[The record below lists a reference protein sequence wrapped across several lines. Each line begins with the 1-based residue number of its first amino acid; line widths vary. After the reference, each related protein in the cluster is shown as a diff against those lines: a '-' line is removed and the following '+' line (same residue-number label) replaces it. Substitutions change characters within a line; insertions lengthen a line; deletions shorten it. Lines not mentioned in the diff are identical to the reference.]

1 MASLEKLSKAYEKLK
16 KKSKQDR
23 EAFQSII
30 AEMKQER
37 LELKTAISDLHSEL
51 RNLAR
56 HVGSQEQD
64 GTPPTLGGQLLQS
77 SELPT
82 FPQLERCVKIP
93 TVKNKRGQT
102 TDAQFSWGLYKDLMK
117 QALGDDYQ
125 AKFFRTAKSNCRPI
139 AKLAGARLRDEC
151 LEKMGEVP
159 DLWREVPDELQL
171 GAMAD
176 FEKATVRFLPLSMC
190 NGSWGARLFL
200 RKFWKP
206 YKKSATGPAE
216 VSLPPAVDP
225 EVPAEEAAPRSPCA
239 EGHPAAEGTREPAA
253 AIAEGEREEGEL
265 SIQGAN
271 VSPVLSLPLPDVQ
284 QSDEEESLPP
294 PKPSRKRSK
303 HSGSRGEQG
312 GNGEDNAEQP
322 KKRQKTKKSNKR
334 RK

>member
-51 RNLAR
+51 RNLVR
-56 HVGSQEQD
+56 HVAAYF
-64 GTPPTLGGQLLQS
+64 PP
-77 SELPT
+77 
-82 FPQLERCVKIP
+82 LERCVKIP

-176 FEKATVRFLPLSMC
+176 FERATARFLPLSMC

-216 VSLPPAVDP
+216 ISLPPAVGP
-225 EVPAEEAAPRSPCA
+225 EVPAEEAGPRSPCA
-239 EGHPAAEGTREPAA
+239 EGHPAAEGTRELAA
-253 AIAEGEREEGEL
+253 AIAEDEREEGEL
-265 SIQGAN
+265 SIQGTN

-303 HSGSRGEQG
+303 HNGSRGEQG
-312 GNGEDNAEQP
+312 GNGMCC
-322 KKRQKTKKSNKR
+322 KFL
-334 RK
+334 

>member
-64 GTPPTLGGQLLQS
+64 GTPPTLGGHLPPS

-82 FPQLERCVKIP
+82 FPPLERCVKIP

-171 GAMAD
+171 GA
-176 FEKATVRFLPLSMC
+176 
-190 NGSWGARLFL
+190 RLFL

-206 YKKSATGPAE
+206 YKKSATGPAK

-225 EVPAEEAAPRSPCA
+225 EVPAEEVAPRSPCA

-303 HSGSRGEQG
+303 HNGSRGEQG